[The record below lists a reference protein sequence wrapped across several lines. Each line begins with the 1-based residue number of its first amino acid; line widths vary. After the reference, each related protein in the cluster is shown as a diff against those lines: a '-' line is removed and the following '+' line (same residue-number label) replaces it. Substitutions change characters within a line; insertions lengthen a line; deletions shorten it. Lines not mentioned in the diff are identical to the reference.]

1 MPPRKLDKNFWGAYH
16 ICGTRCVIIDI
27 LSSLIPACAPLN
39 ACVRVPFCKLQLKS
53 VQTTAEVCADYTCS
67 LHRLRR
73 VLNFSA
79 RKCRFQYDVLT
90 RISTRT
96 CECKYAY
103 L

>member
-53 VQTTAEVCADYTCS
+53 VQTTAKSVQTTRVVCTDFA
-67 LHRLRR
+67 
-73 VLNFSA
+73 
-79 RKCRFQYDVLT
+79 
-90 RISTRT
+90 
-96 CECKYAY
+96 EC
-103 L
+103 